1 MTTRRA
7 TLSPPGLPFATTSP
21 ARPPLLLPGRWLW
34 LGRAVWTVYAIA
46 AIGLTIAHLPT
57 DYTSSVTFTGIGA
70 PQSAILREGLLRL
83 GLNPAA
89 YAVYRVVLDQ
99 MTALINLVVA
109 ALLMRRKSSEGIVLL
124 IALLLVAGISAADPP
139 SLIALSV
146 THPIQATLGKVLTIT
161 RMTLLPTLFFV
172 FPDGRLIPRW
182 GLAPVGLWLAQ
193 LVGIMFFPGT
203 PLDSWNWQPLPTALG
218 FLLIF
223 GPAVYAQIYR
233 YRRISGAVERQQ
245 AKWAIGGLLLAVT
258 GFVALN
264 VWLAAQQNRWSEA
277 SPVRAVLA
285 DFLFNTVFTLAFAA
299 IPVALAVAVFKYRLF
314 AIDPIYN
321 RALVYGGLTVGI
333 VGLYVLIV
341 GGVGA
346 IFRTSGNL
354 AISLVATGVVAILFQ
369 PLRGW
374 LQRGANRLLYGE
386 RDEPYAVIARLGQRL
401 GETLAPDAIL
411 PTIVETVAG
420 ALKLPYAAI
429 ALRRGGE
436 MTIVTEYPAAAA
448 GVPERDAV
456 RVLHTFP
463 LAYQRESVG
472 ELRLALRPGETDFG
486 PADRRLLA
494 DLARQAGVAAHAVL
508 LSADLQRSRERLVL
522 AREEERRRLR
532 RDLHDGLGPR
542 LAALTLRLDT
552 AHDLLADDPQ
562 AATLL
567 TDLAERMAEA
577 VADIRRLVYA
587 LRPPTLDDLGLVGAL
602 HQTAESYRPGGLRV
616 DVATYGPEGNLLPP
630 LPAAVEVAA
639 YRIAQEALTNVVKHA
654 RARSCTIR
662 LTFEAAHWTLLIEVD
677 DDGIGIAVGQTGG
690 IGLGSMRERAEELG
704 GACTVM
710 PLPDGGTR
718 VRALLP
724 CHPATD
730 DRCEGT

>member
-7 TLSPPGLPFATTSP
+7 TLAPPGLPFATTLP
-21 ARPPLLLPGRWLW
+21 ARPPLLLQGRCLW
-34 LGRAVWTVYAIA
+34 LGRAVWAAYALV
-46 AIGLTIAHLPT
+46 AIGLAITRLPT

-89 YAVYRVVLDQ
+89 YAIYRVVLDQ
-99 MTALINLVVA
+99 MAALINLVVA
-109 ALLMRRKSSEGIVLL
+109 ALLIRRKSSEGVVLL

-139 SLIALSV
+139 SLVALAA

-161 RMTLLPTLFFV
+161 RMTLLPALFFV

-203 PLDSWNWQPLPTALG
+203 PLDSWNWPPLPTALS
-218 FLLIF
+218 FLLVF
-223 GPAVYAQIYR
+223 GPAVYAQVYR
-233 YRRISGAVERQQ
+233 YRRISGPVERQQ

-264 VWLAAQQNRWSEA
+264 VWLAAQHNRWSAA

-285 DFLFNTVFTLAFAA
+285 DFLFNTAFTLAFAA
-299 IPVALAVAVFKYRLF
+299 IPVALAVAVFRYRLF
-314 AIDPIYN
+314 AIDPIIN
-321 RALVYGGLTVGI
+321 RALVYGGLTVGV

-346 IFRTSGNL
+346 IFRTGGDL

-386 RDEPYAVIARLGQRL
+386 RDEPYAVITRLGQRL
-401 GETLAPDAIL
+401 GGTLAPDAIL

-429 ALRRGGE
+429 ALWRGGV
-436 MTIVTEYPAAAA
+436 MTIATEYPVAAA
-448 GVPERDAV
+448 GVPGRAAV
-456 RVLHTFP
+456 RTLHTLP
-463 LAYQRESVG
+463 LAYQGESVG
-472 ELRLALRPGETDFG
+472 ELRLALRPGETGFG

-494 DLARQAGVAAHAVL
+494 DLARQAGAAVHAVRL
-508 LSADLQRSRERLVL
+508 AADLQRSRERLVL
-522 AREEERRRLR
+522 TREEERRRLR

-562 AATLL
+562 AAALL

-587 LRPPTLDDLGLVGAL
+587 LRPPTLDDLGLIGAL
-602 HQTAESYRPGGLRV
+602 HQAADSYRPGGLRINV
-616 DVATYGPEGNLLPP
+616 VVRGPEVSLLPP

-654 RARSCTIR
+654 GARCCTIR
-662 LTFEAAHWTLLIEVD
+662 LTFEAASGTLLVEVD
-677 DDGIGIAVGQTGG
+677 DDGGGIVAGRTGG
-690 IGLGSMRERAEELG
+690 IGLHSMRERAEELG
-704 GACTVM
+704 GVCTVT
-710 PLPDGGTR
+710 PLPGGGTR
-718 VRALLP
+718 VRVLLP
-724 CHPATD
+724 CHPAAG
-730 DRCEGT
+730 DRGDEG

>member
-7 TLSPPGLPFATTSP
+7 TLPPPGLPFTTAP
-21 ARPPLLLPGRWLW
+21 PTRPSLQLHGRWLW
-34 LGRAVWTVYAIA
+34 LGRAVWVVYAILA
-46 AIGLTIAHLPT
+46 VGLAIARLPT

-70 PQSAILREGLLRL
+70 PQSATLREGLLRL

-89 YAVYRVVLDQ
+89 YAIYRVVLDQ
-99 MTALINLVVA
+99 VA
-109 ALLMRRKSSEGIVLL
+109 ALVDLVIAVLLIRRKSSEGVVLL

-139 SLIALSV
+139 SLVSLAT

-161 RMTLLPTLFFV
+161 RMTLLPALFFV
-172 FPDGRLIPRW
+172 FPDGRVIPRW
-182 GLAPVGLWLAQ
+182 GLVPVGLWLAQ

-203 PLDSWNWQPLPTALG
+203 PLDSWDWPPLPTALS
-218 FLLIF
+218 FSLIF
-223 GPAVYAQIYR
+223 GPAVYAQVYR
-233 YRRISGAVERQQ
+233 YRRISGPVERQQ
-245 AKWAIGGLLLAVT
+245 AKWAIGGLLLAAI

-264 VWLAAQQNRWSEA
+264 VWLATQHNRWSEA
-277 SPVRAVLA
+277 SPIRAVLA
-285 DFLFNTVFTLAFAA
+285 DFLFNTAFTLAFAG

-314 AIDPIYN
+314 AIDPIIN

-333 VGLYVLIV
+333 VGLYILIV

-346 IFRTSGNL
+346 IFRTGGNL

-401 GETLAPDAIL
+401 GGTLAPDAIL

-429 ALRRGGE
+429 ALWRAGV
-436 MTIVTEYPAAAA
+436 MTIAAEYPAAAA
-448 GVPERDAV
+448 VVPRGFAV
-456 RVLHTFP
+456 RALHTLP
-463 LAYQRESVG
+463 LAYQGERVG
-472 ELRLALRPGETDFG
+472 ELRLALRPGETGFG

-494 DLARQAGVAAHAVL
+494 DLARQAGVAVHAARL
-508 LSADLQRSRERLVL
+508 ATDLQRSHERLVL

-562 AATLL
+562 AAALL

-587 LRPPTLDDLGLVGAL
+587 LRPPTLDDLGLIGAL
-602 HQTAESYRPGGLRV
+602 HQAAESYRPGGLRI
-616 DVATYGPEGNLLPP
+616 DVEVRGPEDSLLPP

-654 RARSCTIR
+654 GARRCTIR
-662 LTFEAAHWTLLIEVD
+662 LTFAAASWTLLIEID
-677 DDGIGIAVGQTGG
+677 DDGGGIATGQPGGVG
-690 IGLGSMRERAEELG
+690 LRSMRERAEELG
-704 GACTVM
+704 GVCIIM
-710 PLPDGGTR
+710 PLPEGGTR
-718 VRALLP
+718 VRVLLP
-724 CHPATD
+724 YHPTVGD
-730 DRCEGT
+730 TQEEG